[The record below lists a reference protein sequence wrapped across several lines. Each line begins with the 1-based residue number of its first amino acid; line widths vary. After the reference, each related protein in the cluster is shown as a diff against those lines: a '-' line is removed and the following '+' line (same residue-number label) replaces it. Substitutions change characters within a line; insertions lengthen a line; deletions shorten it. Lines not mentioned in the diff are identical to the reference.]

1 MKTFCKLTAQSPAA
15 SYVPLPRF
23 LLQDEALLDISNDA
37 KVLYAL
43 LLDRASI
50 SRQNGRS
57 EERRVG
63 KECSEPC
70 RSRWSPYH

>member
-23 LLQDEALLDISNDA
+23 LLQDEALRDISNDA

-43 LLDRASI
+43 LQLLGWRLPAA
-50 SRQNGRS
+50 G
-57 EERRVG
+57 
-63 KECSEPC
+63 
-70 RSRWSPYH
+70 